1 MSNSR
6 NFEEKL
12 RSAGLRPTRQR
23 LEICEVLFDRKETS
37 TLQLCKMVPD
47 DCLVVSESGIYTPDD
62 LKLLAN
68 ANITTVPVGESL
80 MRQQNLSEATKI
92 LLS

>member
-1 MSNSR
+1 
-6 NFEEKL
+6 
-12 RSAGLRPTRQR
+12 
-23 LEICEVLFDRKETS
+23 
-37 TLQLCKMVPD
+37 MVPD

-68 ANITTVPVGESL
+68 ANITTVLVGESL
-80 MRQQNLSEATKI
+80 MRQQDLSEATKI